1 MAKYSYELKKKI
13 VEEYLSGKTSYSVL
27 EDKYQIDESR
37 IKNWVNNYKHFGDEG
52 LMRSRNNREYSVE
65 FKLEA
70 ITRYE
75 TSECS
80 YQQLAL
86 ELGLTNPSI
95 IANWRRQ
102 YREEGIEGLR
112 PHKRGRPVT
121 KKDDHKQRPKS
132 SMENEPLDAS
142 TREALEN
149 RSRLG
154 LANDRLSNHAERTP
168 HLSKH
173 VQKRQLLRQRI
184 RLAKPART
192 CPDYR
197 TLYPLLQQRSNQRKV
212 RRPESKAIP

>member
-1 MAKYSYELKKKI
+1 MAKYSYELKRKI

-27 EDKYQIDESR
+27 KDKYQIGISQIER
-37 IKNWVNNYKHFGDEG
+37 WVSNYKHFGNEG
-52 LMRSRNNREYSVE
+52 LMRSRNKRSYSVE

-112 PHKRGRPVT
+112 PHKRGKPVT
-121 KKDDHKQRPKS
+121 KKDDRHQTPKS
-132 SMENEPLDAS
+132 TTKKEPLDAS

-149 RSRLG
+149 RIKELEAENEILTIQKLYLEELRS
-154 LANDRLSNHAERTP
+154 LAREEAMNKRRGSSPNSENNSN
-168 HLSKH
+168 
-173 VQKRQLLRQRI
+173 
-184 RLAKPART
+184 
-192 CPDYR
+192 
-197 TLYPLLQQRSNQRKV
+197 
-212 RRPESKAIP
+212 

>member
-13 VEEYLSGKTSYSVL
+13 VDEYLSGKTSYLGL
-27 EDKYQIDESR
+27 EDKYQITYSQIER
-37 IKNWVNNYKHFGDEG
+37 WVNNYKQFGDEG
-52 LMRSRNNREYSVE
+52 LMRSRNKRSYSVK

-86 ELGLTNPSI
+86 ELGLTNPSM

-112 PHKRGRPVT
+112 SHKRGRSVT
-121 KKDDHKQRPKS
+121 KKDDRNQVPKS
-132 SMENEPLDAS
+132 STKDVPLDAS

-149 RSRLG
+149 RIKELEAENRKLTIQKMFWEQLRSLEREEAMKKRRG
-154 LANDRLSNHAERTP
+154 SSPNSENNSN
-168 HLSKH
+168 
-173 VQKRQLLRQRI
+173 
-184 RLAKPART
+184 
-192 CPDYR
+192 
-197 TLYPLLQQRSNQRKV
+197 
-212 RRPESKAIP
+212 

>member
-13 VEEYLSGKTSYSVL
+13 VEEYLNGNAGHKILAIGES
-27 EDKYQIDESR
+27 QIER
-37 IKNWVNNYKHFGDEG
+37 WVNNYKHFGDKG
-52 LMRSRNNREYSVE
+52 LMRSRNKRQYSVA
-65 FKLEA
+65 FKLGA

-86 ELGLTNPSI
+86 ELSLTNPSI

-121 KKDDHKQRPKS
+121 KKDDYTQRPKS
-132 SMENEPLDAS
+132 SMKNEPLDPS

-149 RSRLG
+149 RIKELEAENRNLIIQKKFWEQLRSLVREEEMSKRRG
-154 LANDRLSNHAERTP
+154 SSPNSENNSN
-168 HLSKH
+168 
-173 VQKRQLLRQRI
+173 
-184 RLAKPART
+184 
-192 CPDYR
+192 
-197 TLYPLLQQRSNQRKV
+197 
-212 RRPESKAIP
+212 

>member
-1 MAKYSYELKKKI
+1 MAKYSYEFKRKI
-13 VEEYLSGKTSYSVL
+13 VEEYLGRKAGYKTL
-27 EDKYQIDESR
+27 AMKYQIDHSQIR
-37 IKNWVNNYKHFGDEG
+37 RWVNNYKQFGDEG

-86 ELGLTNPSI
+86 ELGLTNPSMI
-95 IANWRRQ
+95 VNWRRK

-121 KKDDHKQRPKS
+121 KTDDRNQVPKPS
-132 SMENEPLDAS
+132 TKKEPLDAP

-149 RSRLG
+149 RIKELEAENRKLTIQKMYLEQLRSLEREE
-154 LANDRLSNHAERTP
+154 ATNKRRRSSPNSENNSN
-168 HLSKH
+168 
-173 VQKRQLLRQRI
+173 
-184 RLAKPART
+184 
-192 CPDYR
+192 
-197 TLYPLLQQRSNQRKV
+197 
-212 RRPESKAIP
+212 

>member
-13 VEEYLSGKTSYSVL
+13 VEEYLSGKTSYLVL
-27 EDKYQIDESR
+27 EDKYQINESLIR
-37 IKNWVNNYKHFGDEG
+37 RWVNNYKQFGDEG
-52 LMRSRNNREYSVE
+52 LMRSRNKRSYSVE

-86 ELGLTNPSI
+86 ELGLTNPSMI
-95 IANWRRQ
+95 VNWRRK

-121 KKDDHKQRPKS
+121 KTDDRNQVPKTS
-132 SMENEPLDAS
+132 KKSEPLDAS

-149 RSRLG
+149 RIKELEAENEILTIQKMFWEQLRSLEREEAMNKRRG
-154 LANDRLSNHAERTP
+154 SSPNSEKNSN
-168 HLSKH
+168 
-173 VQKRQLLRQRI
+173 
-184 RLAKPART
+184 
-192 CPDYR
+192 
-197 TLYPLLQQRSNQRKV
+197 
-212 RRPESKAIP
+212 

>member
-37 IKNWVNNYKHFGDEG
+37 IKNWVNNYKQFGDEG

-86 ELGLTNPSI
+86 ELGLTNPSMI
-95 IANWRRQ
+95 VNWRRK

-121 KKDDHKQRPKS
+121 KKDDRNQAPNPSKS
-132 SMENEPLDAS
+132 SEDLDAS

-149 RSRLG
+149 RIKELE
-154 LANDRLSNHAERTP
+154 AENRKLTI
-168 HLSKH
+168 
-173 VQKRQLLRQRI
+173 QKMFWEQL
-184 RLAKPART
+184 
-192 CPDYR
+192 
-197 TLYPLLQQRSNQRKV
+197 RSLEREEATNK
-212 RRPESKAIP
+212 RRRSSPNSENNSD

>member
-27 EDKYQIDESR
+27 EDKYQMDESL
-37 IKNWVNNYKHFGDEG
+37 IKRWVNNYKHFGDEG
-52 LMRSRNNREYSVE
+52 LMRSRNKRTYSVE
-65 FKLEA
+65 FKVEA

-95 IANWRRQ
+95 IAGWRRK

-121 KKDDHKQRPKS
+121 KK
-132 SMENEPLDAS
+132 
-142 TREALEN
+142 
-149 RSRLG
+149 
-154 LANDRLSNHAERTP
+154 NDRNQTP
-168 HLSKH
+168 KTSKKANPLMHPRGRHLKTASK
-173 VQKRQLLRQRI
+173 
-184 RLAKPART
+184 
-192 CPDYR
+192 
-197 TLYPLLQQRSNQRKV
+197 N
-212 RRPESKAIP
+212 